1 MKKAKIISAILALT
15 LSMTSISGLPLTAF
29 SADNLSEIT
38 FASGKCEDGEL
49 IIPETENGATVTEV
63 YLENEKDVKTIK
75 IPATVKKITI
85 INCPNITSYE
95 VAEDNPY
102 LCSVDGVIYDKDMK
116 TVLRYPPAKEDTE
129 FKVPDTVETIGEL
142 AFAYAKNLKKTDLPD
157 GLITIKERA
166 FSDTEISSFDLPESL
181 IEIFPYAF
189 ANNTSLTSITLPA
202 SLKRITDQFHCCTSL
217 REIVV
222 LHEHP
227 DEDNLSASGPD
238 PDGDLYSQMFSILGS
253 VMSKDISIYVPD
265 NSYERYLYYSWG
277 QECNLRLLSEY
288 EKMHDD
294 NPDAHEDVELTIRD
308 GVLASVR
315 MYRGTSVVVPDEVT
329 TIGEGAFYHCTDMVS
344 VTLPAGL
351 KEIESYA
358 FSQCTSLE
366 ELVIPDGV
374 ERLYFSVKD
383 CPNLKKVVIPESV
396 KKIWGFNGCENV
408 TIYGKSDS
416 EAEVFAV
423 KKNFP
428 FVALDDSAP
437 SRPLVLFSDDGTE
450 LEKFPSK
457 YEGETYTV
465 PEGVKR
471 IKRYAFANC
480 KIKKV
485 ILPESLEEIEECAF
499 YNAASL
505 ESVEFNEGL
514 RVIGMHAFSGCDLRS
529 VKLPE
534 SLRVIKE
541 NAFEDNTELSEI
553 TIPENV
559 SKLYHPFGG
568 CLSLKEITIKRADKK
583 AFSNLAS
590 SMELGDDETEYL
602 GLFGDYWLDSYCS
615 VYVPDPAFLAFEDVC
630 YSENANVLVLPESMR
645 GHTIL
650 DGDVNGD
657 NEVTVADAVML
668 QNYLLGKTKDILW
681 YNGDII
687 DEYSDMFPG
696 KFGKIEVFDLIELK
710 KILTVKSEAVNNN

>member
-1 MKKAKIISAILALT
+1 MKKAKAISFILAAALT
-15 LSMTSISGLPLTAF
+15 MTSIPCIPVTAF
-29 SADNLSEIT
+29 SAADENETT
-38 FASGKCEDGEL
+38 FVSGDCEDGEL
-49 IIPETENGATVTEV
+49 VIPETKDGATVTEV

-75 IPATVKKITI
+75 IPVTVKKITI

-129 FKVPDTVETIGEL
+129 FKVPDTVETIGDW
-142 AFAYAKNLKKTDLPD
+142 AFAYAKDLKKIDFPD
-157 GLITIKERA
+157 GLVTIKERA
-166 FSDTEISSFDLPESL
+166 FSDTEISSFNLPESL
-181 IEIFPYAF
+181 IEIFSYAF

-202 SLKRITDQFHCCTSL
+202 SLKRIIDPFRGCLSL
-217 REIVV
+217 REVVV

-238 PDGDLYSQMFSILGS
+238 PDGDVYFQMFSQFGS
-253 VMSKDISIYVPD
+253 IMSKDISIYVPD
-265 NSYERYLYYSWG
+265 NSYERYLQYYWG

-294 NPDAHEDVELTIRD
+294 DPDAHEDVEFTIRD

-366 ELVIPDGV
+366 ELVVPDGV

-396 KKIWGFNGCENV
+396 KEIWGFNGCENV
-408 TIYGKSDS
+408 TIYGKSGS
-416 EAEVFAV
+416 EAEVFSV
-423 KKNFP
+423 KANFP
-428 FVALDDSAP
+428 FVALDDEAP

-485 ILPESLEEIEECAF
+485 ILPESLEEIEDYAF
-499 YNAASL
+499 SHAASL

-514 RVIGMHAFSGCDLRS
+514 SVIGMSAFSGCDLRS

-534 SLRVIKE
+534 SLKKIE
-541 NAFEDNTELSEI
+541 EYAFEDNTELSEI
-553 TIPENV
+553 TIPEGV
-559 SKLYHPFGG
+559 LRFSAPFGG
-568 CLSLKEITIKRADKK
+568 CTSLKEITIKRADKK
-583 AFSNLAS
+583 VYENHFSSLEPSA
-590 SMELGDDETEYL
+590 DETRYS
-602 GLFGDYWLDSYCS
+602 GLFGKNQPDSCCN
-615 VYVPDPAFLAFEDVC
+615 VYVPDYVFPEYEGLF
-630 YSENANVLVLPESMR
+630 YSEHNLLVLPESMK

-668 QNYLLGKTKDILW
+668 QNYLLGKNKDILW
-681 YNGDII
+681 YNANII
-687 DEYSDMFPG
+687 SEYSSYYKTGEVD
-696 KFGKIEVFDLIELK
+696 VFDLIELK
-710 KILTVKSEAVNNN
+710 KKLLKP

>member
-1 MKKAKIISAILALT
+1 MKKAKAISFILAAALT
-15 LSMTSISGLPLTAF
+15 MTSIPCIPVTAF
-29 SADNLSEIT
+29 SAAGVNETT
-38 FASGKCEDGEL
+38 FVSGDCEDGEL
-49 IIPETENGATVTEV
+49 VIPETENGATVTEV
-63 YLENEKDVKTIK
+63 YLENENDVKTIK

-116 TVLRYPPAKEDTE
+116 TVLCYPPSKEEKE
-129 FKVPDTVETIGEL
+129 FIVPDTVETIGDW
-142 AFAYAKNLKKTDLPD
+142 AFAYAKDLKKIDFPD
-157 GLITIKERA
+157 GLVTIKERA
-166 FSDTEISSFDLPESL
+166 FSDTEISSFNLPESL
-181 IEIFPYAF
+181 IEIFSYAF
-189 ANNTSLTSITLPA
+189 ANNTSLTSITPPA
-202 SLKRITDQFHCCTSL
+202 SLKRIIDPFRGCSSL
-217 REIVV
+217 REIVL

-238 PDGDLYSQMFSILGS
+238 PDGDVYFQMFSQFGS
-253 VMSKDISIYVPD
+253 IMSKDINIYVSD
-265 NSYERYLYYSWG
+265 NSYERYLQYYWG

-294 NPDAHEDVELTIRD
+294 DPDAHEDVELTIRD

-351 KEIESYA
+351 KKIESYA

-396 KKIWGFNGCENV
+396 KEIWGFNRCENV
-408 TIYGKSDS
+408 TIYGKSGS
-416 EAEVFAV
+416 EAEVFSV
-423 KKNFP
+423 KANFP

-485 ILPESLEEIEECAF
+485 ILPESLEEIEDYAF
-499 YNAASL
+499 SHAASL

-514 RVIGMHAFSGCDLRS
+514 SVIGMSAFSGCDLRS

-534 SLRVIKE
+534 SLKKIE
-541 NAFEDNTELSEI
+541 EYAFEDNTELSEI
-553 TIPENV
+553 TIPEGV
-559 SKLYHPFGG
+559 LRFSAPFGG
-568 CLSLKEITIKRADKK
+568 CTSLKEITIKRADKK
-583 AFSNLAS
+583 VYENHFSSLEPSA
-590 SMELGDDETEYL
+590 DETRYS
-602 GLFGDYWLDSYCS
+602 GLFGKNQPDSCCN
-615 VYVPDPAFLAFEDVC
+615 VYVPDYVFPEYEGLF
-630 YSENANVLVLPESMR
+630 YSEHNLLVLPESMK

-668 QNYLLGKTKDILW
+668 QNYLLGKNKDILW
-681 YNGDII
+681 YNANII
-687 DEYSDMFPG
+687 SEYSSYYKTGEVD
-696 KFGKIEVFDLIELK
+696 VFDLIELK
-710 KILTVKSEAVNNN
+710 KKLLKP

>member
-29 SADNLSEIT
+29 SAADVSETI
-38 FASGKCEDGEL
+38 FVSGDCEDGEL
-49 IIPETENGATVTEV
+49 VIPETKDGATVTEV

-85 INCPNITSYE
+85 INCPNIASYE

-129 FKVPDTVETIGEL
+129 FKVPDTVETIGES
-142 AFAYAKNLKKTDLPD
+142 AFACAKNLKKTDLPD
-157 GLITIKERA
+157 GLITIKEWA
-166 FSDTEISSFDLPESL
+166 FSDTEISSFNLPESL
-181 IEIFPYAF
+181 IEIFSYAF

-202 SLKRITDQFHCCTSL
+202 SLKRIIDPFRGCSSL

-238 PDGDLYSQMFSILGS
+238 PDRDLYSQMFSILGS

-294 NPDAHEDVELTIRD
+294 DPDAHEDVELTIRD

-351 KEIESYA
+351 KEIETYA

-396 KKIWGFNGCENV
+396 KEIWGFERCENV

-485 ILPESLEEIEECAF
+485 ILPESLEEIEDYAF
-499 YNAASL
+499 SHAASL

-514 RVIGMHAFSGCDLRS
+514 RVIGMSAFSGCDLRS

-534 SLRVIKE
+534 SLKKIE
-541 NAFEDNTELSEI
+541 EYAFEDNTELNEI

-559 SKLYHPFGG
+559 SKLYSPFGG
-568 CLSLKEITIKRADKK
+568 CTSLKEITIKRADKK
-583 AFSNLAS
+583 AFRNLAS
-590 SMELGDDETEYL
+590 SKELGDDETEYL
-602 GLFGDYWLDSYCS
+602 GLFGSYWLDSYCS

-630 YSENANVLVLPESMR
+630 YSENVLILPESMR

-657 NEVTVADAVML
+657 NEVTVADAVKL

-696 KFGKIEVFDLIELK
+696 KFGQIDVFDLIELK

>member
-1 MKKAKIISAILALT
+1 MKKAKAISFILAAALT
-15 LSMTSISGLPLTAF
+15 MTSIPCIPVTAF
-29 SADNLSEIT
+29 SAAGVNETT
-38 FASGKCEDGEL
+38 FVSGDCEDGEL
-49 IIPETENGATVTEV
+49 VIPETKDGATVTEV
-63 YLENEKDVKTIK
+63 YLENENDVKTIK

-116 TVLRYPPAKEDTE
+116 TVLCYPPSKEEKE
-129 FKVPDTVETIGEL
+129 FIVPDTVETIGDW

-166 FSDTEISSFDLPESL
+166 FSDTEISSFNLPESL

-217 REIVV
+217 REVVV

-227 DEDNLSASGPD
+227 DEDNLSAYGPD

-294 NPDAHEDVELTIRD
+294 DPDAHEDVEFTIRD

-351 KEIESYA
+351 KKIESYA

-396 KKIWGFNGCENV
+396 KEIWGFERCGNV
-408 TIYGKSDS
+408 TIYGKSGS
-416 EAEVFAV
+416 EAEVFSV
-423 KKNFP
+423 KANFP
-428 FVALDDSAP
+428 FVALDDEAP

-465 PEGVKR
+465 PDGVKR
-471 IKRYAFANC
+471 IKRNAFLNC

-485 ILPESLEEIEECAF
+485 ILPESLEEIEEYAF

-514 RVIGMHAFSGCDLRS
+514 SVIGMSAFSGCDLRS

-534 SLRVIKE
+534 SLKKIE
-541 NAFEDNTELSEI
+541 EYAFEDNTELSEI

-559 SKLYHPFGG
+559 SRLYSPFGG
-568 CLSLKEITIKRADKK
+568 CTSLKEITIKRADKK
-583 AFSNLAS
+583 VEENYLS
-590 SMELGDDETEYL
+590 SMELGDDETLYL
-602 GLFGDYWLDSYCS
+602 GLFDTYMFDSCCN
-615 VYVPDPAFLAFEDVC
+615 VYVPDYVFLEYEDVY
-630 YSENANVLVLPESMR
+630 YSERNVLVLPESMR

-657 NEVTVADAVML
+657 NEVTVADAVKL

-681 YNGDII
+681 YNADII

-696 KFGKIEVFDLIELK
+696 KFGQIDVFDLIELK
-710 KILTVKSEAVNNN
+710 KKLLKP

>member
-1 MKKAKIISAILALT
+1 MKKAKAISFILAAALT
-15 LSMTSISGLPLTAF
+15 MTSIPCIPVTAF
-29 SADNLSEIT
+29 SAADVNETT
-38 FASGKCEDGEL
+38 FVSGDCEDGEL
-49 IIPETENGATVTEV
+49 VIPETKDGATVTEV
-63 YLENEKDVKTIK
+63 YLENENDVKTIK

-116 TVLRYPPAKEDTE
+116 TVLCYPPSKEEKE
-129 FKVPDTVETIGEL
+129 FIVPDTVETIGDW
-142 AFAYAKNLKKTDLPD
+142 AFAYAKDLKKIDFPD
-157 GLITIKERA
+157 GLVTIKERA
-166 FSDTEISSFDLPESL
+166 FSDTEISSFNLPESL
-181 IEIFPYAF
+181 IEIFSYAF

-202 SLKRITDQFHCCTSL
+202 SLKRIIDPFRGCSSL
-217 REIVV
+217 REIVL

-238 PDGDLYSQMFSILGS
+238 PDGDVYFQMFSQFGS
-253 VMSKDISIYVPD
+253 IMSKDINIYVSD
-265 NSYERYLYYSWG
+265 NSYERYLQYYWG

-294 NPDAHEDVELTIRD
+294 DPDAHEDVELTIRD

-315 MYRGTSVVVPDEVT
+315 MYRGNSVVVPDEVT

-351 KEIESYA
+351 KKIESYA

-396 KKIWGFNGCENV
+396 KEIWGFERCKNV
-408 TIYGKSDS
+408 IIYGKSGS
-416 EAEVFAV
+416 EAEVFSV
-423 KKNFP
+423 KANFP
-428 FVALDDSAP
+428 FVALDDEAP

-485 ILPESLEEIEECAF
+485 ILPESLEEIEDYAF
-499 YNAASL
+499 SHAASL

-514 RVIGMHAFSGCDLRS
+514 SVIGMSAFSGCDLRS

-534 SLRVIKE
+534 SLKKIEKY
-541 NAFEDNTELSEI
+541 AFEDNTELSEI
-553 TIPENV
+553 TIPEGV
-559 SKLYHPFGG
+559 LRFSAPFGG
-568 CLSLKEITIKRADKK
+568 CTSLKEITIKRADKK
-583 AFSNLAS
+583 VYENHFSSLEPSA
-590 SMELGDDETEYL
+590 DETRYS
-602 GLFGDYWLDSYCS
+602 GLFGKNQPDSCCN
-615 VYVPDPAFLAFEDVC
+615 VYVPDYVFPEYEGLF
-630 YSENANVLVLPESMR
+630 YSEHNLLVLPESMK

-668 QNYLLGKTKDILW
+668 QNFLLGKTKDILW
-681 YNGDII
+681 YNANII
-687 DEYSDMFPG
+687 SEYSSYYYIG
-696 KFGKIEVFDLIELK
+696 KTGEVDVFDLIELK
-710 KILTVKSEAVNNN
+710 KKLLKP

>member
-1 MKKAKIISAILALT
+1 MKKAKAISFILAAALT
-15 LSMTSISGLPLTAF
+15 MTSIPCIPVTAF
-29 SADNLSEIT
+29 SAAGVNETT
-38 FASGKCEDGEL
+38 FVSGDCEDGEL
-49 IIPETENGATVTEV
+49 IIPEIDNGAVVTEV
-63 YLENEKDVKTIK
+63 FLQNKNAIKTIK

-116 TVLRYPPAKEDTE
+116 TVLCYPPSKEEKE
-129 FKVPDTVETIGEL
+129 FIVPDTVETIGDW
-142 AFAYAKNLKKTDLPD
+142 AFAYAKDLKKIDFPD
-157 GLITIKERA
+157 GLVTIKERA
-166 FSDTEISSFDLPESL
+166 FSDTEISSFNLPESL
-181 IEIFPYAF
+181 IEIFSYAF

-202 SLKRITDQFHCCTSL
+202 SLKRIIDPFRGCSSL
-217 REIVV
+217 REVVV

-227 DEDNLSASGPD
+227 DEDHLSAYGPD
-238 PDGDLYSQMFSILGS
+238 PDGDLYSQMFSQFGS
-253 VMSKDISIYVPD
+253 IMSKDINIYVPD
-265 NSYERYLYYSWG
+265 NSYERYIYNSWG

-294 NPDAHEDVELTIRD
+294 DPDAHEDVELTIRD

-366 ELVIPDGV
+366 ELVVPDGV

-396 KKIWGFNGCENV
+396 KEIWGFERCKNV

-465 PEGVKR
+465 PDGVKR
-471 IKRYAFANC
+471 IKRNAFLNC

-485 ILPESLEEIEECAF
+485 ILPESLEEIEEYAF

-514 RVIGMHAFSGCDLRS
+514 SVIGMSAFSGCDLRS

-534 SLRVIKE
+534 SLKKIE
-541 NAFEDNTELSEI
+541 EYAFEDNTELSEI

-559 SKLYHPFGG
+559 SRLYSPFGG
-568 CLSLKEITIKRADKK
+568 CTSLKEITIKRADKK
-583 AFSNLAS
+583 VEENYLS
-590 SMELGDDETEYL
+590 SMELGDDETLYL
-602 GLFGDYWLDSYCS
+602 GLFDTYMFDSCCN
-615 VYVPDPAFLAFEDVC
+615 VYVPDYVFLEYEDVY
-630 YSENANVLVLPESMR
+630 YSERNVLVLPESMR

-668 QNYLLGKTKDILW
+668 QNFLLGKNKDILW
-681 YNGDII
+681 YNADII

-696 KFGKIEVFDLIELK
+696 KFGQIDVFDLIELK
-710 KILTVKSEAVNNN
+710 KKLLKP

>member
-1 MKKAKIISAILALT
+1 MKKAKAISFILAAALT
-15 LSMTSISGLPLTAF
+15 MTSIPCIPVTAF
-29 SADNLSEIT
+29 SAAGVNETT
-38 FASGKCEDGEL
+38 FVSGDCEDGEL
-49 IIPETENGATVTEV
+49 VIPETKDGATVTEV
-63 YLENEKDVKTIK
+63 YLKNENDVKTIK
-75 IPATVKKITI
+75 IPVTVKKITI

-116 TVLRYPPAKEDTE
+116 TVIRYPPAKEDTE
-129 FKVPDTVETIGEL
+129 FKVPDTVETIGES

-157 GLITIKERA
+157 GLVTIKERA
-166 FSDTEISSFDLPESL
+166 FSDTEISSFNLPESL
-181 IEIFPYAF
+181 IEIFSYAF

-202 SLKRITDQFHCCTSL
+202 SLKRIIDPFRGCSSL
-217 REIVV
+217 REVVV

-227 DEDNLSASGPD
+227 DEDRLSAYGPD
-238 PDGDLYSQMFSILGS
+238 PDGDLYSQMFSQFGS
-253 VMSKDISIYVPD
+253 IMSKDINIYVPD
-265 NSYERYLYYSWG
+265 NSYERYIYNSWG

-294 NPDAHEDVELTIRD
+294 DPDAHEDVELTIRD

-366 ELVIPDGV
+366 ELVVPDGV

-396 KKIWGFNGCENV
+396 KEIWGFERCKNV

-465 PEGVKR
+465 PDGVKR
-471 IKRYAFANC
+471 IKRNAFLNC

-485 ILPESLEEIEECAF
+485 ILPESLEEIEEYAF

-514 RVIGMHAFSGCDLRS
+514 RVIGMSAFSGCDLRS

-534 SLRVIKE
+534 SLKKIE
-541 NAFEDNTELSEI
+541 EYAFEDNTELSEI

-559 SKLYHPFGG
+559 SRLYSPFGG
-568 CLSLKEITIKRADKK
+568 CTSLKEITIKRADKK
-583 AFSNLAS
+583 VEENNLS
-590 SMELGDDETEYL
+590 SMELGDDETLYL
-602 GLFGDYWLDSYCS
+602 GLFDTYMFDSCCN
-615 VYVPDPAFLAFEDVC
+615 VYVPDYVFLEYEDVY
-630 YSENANVLVLPESMR
+630 YSEHNLLVLPESMK

-668 QNYLLGKTKDILW
+668 QNYLLGKNKDILW
-681 YNGDII
+681 YNANII
-687 DEYSDMFPG
+687 SEYSSYYKTGEVD
-696 KFGKIEVFDLIELK
+696 VFDLIELK
-710 KILTVKSEAVNNN
+710 KKLLKP

>member
-1 MKKAKIISAILALT
+1 MKKAKAISFILAAALT
-15 LSMTSISGLPLTAF
+15 MTSIPCIPVTAF
-29 SADNLSEIT
+29 SAASVNETT
-38 FASGKCEDGEL
+38 FVSGDCEDGEL
-49 IIPETENGATVTEV
+49 IIPETKDGATVTEV
-63 YLENEKDVKTIK
+63 YLENENDVKTIK

-116 TVLRYPPAKEDTE
+116 TVLCYPPSKEEKE
-129 FKVPDTVETIGEL
+129 FIVPDTVETIGDW
-142 AFAYAKNLKKTDLPD
+142 AFAYAKDLKKIDFPD
-157 GLITIKERA
+157 GLVTIKERA
-166 FSDTEISSFDLPESL
+166 FSDTEISSFNLPESL
-181 IEIFPYAF
+181 IEIFSYAF

-202 SLKRITDQFHCCTSL
+202 GLKRIIDPFRGCSSL
-217 REIVV
+217 SEIVL

-238 PDGDLYSQMFSILGS
+238 PDGDVYFQMFSQFGS
-253 VMSKDISIYVPD
+253 IMSKDVNIYVSD
-265 NSYERYLYYSWG
+265 NSYERYLQYYWG
-277 QECNLRLLSEY
+277 QECYLRLLSEY

-294 NPDAHEDVELTIRD
+294 DPDAHEDVELTIRD

-396 KKIWGFNGCENV
+396 KEIWGFERCKNV
-408 TIYGKSDS
+408 IIYGESGS

-428 FVALDDSAP
+428 FVALDDADYSG
-437 SRPLVLFSDDGTE
+437 PLVLFSDDGTE
-450 LEKFPSK
+450 LEKFPVN

-471 IKRYAFANC
+471 IKRNAFLNC

-485 ILPESLEEIEECAF
+485 ILPESLEEIEDYAF

-514 RVIGMHAFSGCDLRS
+514 RVIGMSAFSGCDLRS

-534 SLRVIKE
+534 SLKKIE
-541 NAFEDNTELSEI
+541 EYAFEDNTELSEI

-559 SKLYHPFGG
+559 SKLDSPFGG

-602 GLFGDYWLDSYCS
+602 GLFDTYMFDSCCN
-615 VYVPDPAFLAFEDVC
+615 VYVPDYVFLEYENVY
-630 YSENANVLVLPESMR
+630 YSERNVLVLPESMR

-696 KFGKIEVFDLIELK
+696 KFGQIDVFDLIELK
-710 KILTVKSEAVNNN
+710 KKLLKP

>member
-1 MKKAKIISAILALT
+1 MKKAKAISFILAAALT
-15 LSMTSISGLPLTAF
+15 ITSIPCIPVTAF
-29 SADNLSEIT
+29 SAAGVNETT
-38 FASGKCEDGEL
+38 FVSGDCEDGEL
-49 IIPETENGATVTEV
+49 VIPETENGATVTEV
-63 YLENEKDVKTIK
+63 YLENENDVKTIK
-75 IPATVKKITI
+75 IPSTVKKITI

-116 TVLRYPPAKEDTE
+116 TVLCYPPSKEEKE
-129 FKVPDTVETIGEL
+129 FIVPDTVETIGDW
-142 AFAYAKNLKKTDLPD
+142 AFAYAKDLKKIDFPD
-157 GLITIKERA
+157 GLVTIKERA
-166 FSDTEISSFDLPESL
+166 FSDTEISSFNLPESL
-181 IEIFPYAF
+181 IEIFSYAF

-202 SLKRITDQFHCCTSL
+202 GLKRIIDPFRGCLSL
-217 REIVV
+217 REVVV

-227 DEDNLSASGPD
+227 DENTLSAYGPD
-238 PDGDLYSQMFSILGS
+238 PDGDVYSEMFSQFGS
-253 VMSKDISIYVPD
+253 IMSKDISIYVPD
-265 NSYERYLYYSWG
+265 NSYERYLQYYWG
-277 QECNLRLLSEY
+277 QECNLQLLSEY

-294 NPDAHEDVELTIRD
+294 DPDAHEDVELTIRD

-351 KEIESYA
+351 KKIESYA

-396 KKIWGFNGCENV
+396 KEIWGFNRCENV
-408 TIYGKSDS
+408 TIYGKSGS
-416 EAEVFAV
+416 EAEVFSV
-423 KKNFP
+423 KANFP
-428 FVALDDSAP
+428 FVALDDEAP

-465 PEGVKR
+465 PDGVKR
-471 IKRYAFANC
+471 IKRNAFLNC

-485 ILPESLEEIEECAF
+485 ILPESLEEIEEYAF

-514 RVIGMHAFSGCDLRS
+514 RVIGMSAFSGCDLRS

-534 SLRVIKE
+534 SLKKIEKY
-541 NAFEDNTELSEI
+541 AFEDNTELSEI

-559 SKLYHPFGG
+559 SRLYSPFGG
-568 CLSLKEITIKRADKK
+568 CTSLKEITIKRADKK

-590 SMELGDDETEYL
+590 SMELGDDETLYL
-602 GLFGDYWLDSYCS
+602 GLIDTYMFDSCCN
-615 VYVPDPAFLAFEDVC
+615 VYVPDYVFLEYEDVY
-630 YSENANVLVLPESMR
+630 YSEHNLLVLPESMR
-645 GHTIL
+645 SHTIL

-681 YNGDII
+681 YNADII

-696 KFGKIEVFDLIELK
+696 KFGQIDVFDLIELK
-710 KILTVKSEAVNNN
+710 KKLLKP

>member
-29 SADNLSEIT
+29 SAADVSETI
-38 FASGKCEDGEL
+38 FVSGDCEDGEL
-49 IIPETENGATVTEV
+49 VIPETKDGATVTEV

-85 INCPNITSYE
+85 INCPNIASYE

-129 FKVPDTVETIGEL
+129 FKVPDTVETIGES
-142 AFAYAKNLKKTDLPD
+142 AFACAKNLKKTDLPD
-157 GLITIKERA
+157 GLITIKEWA
-166 FSDTEISSFDLPESL
+166 FSDTEISSFNLPESL
-181 IEIFPYAF
+181 IEIFSYAF

-202 SLKRITDQFHCCTSL
+202 SLKRIIDPFRGCSSL

-238 PDGDLYSQMFSILGS
+238 PDRDLYSQMFSILGS

-294 NPDAHEDVELTIRD
+294 DPDAHEDVELTIRD

-351 KEIESYA
+351 KKIESYA

-396 KKIWGFNGCENV
+396 KEIWGFNRCENV
-408 TIYGKSDS
+408 TIYGKSGS
-416 EAEVFAV
+416 EAEVFSV
-423 KKNFP
+423 KANFP
-428 FVALDDSAP
+428 FVALDDEAP

-485 ILPESLEEIEECAF
+485 ILPESLEEIEDYAF
-499 YNAASL
+499 SHAASL

-514 RVIGMHAFSGCDLRS
+514 RVIGMSAFSGCDLRS

-534 SLRVIKE
+534 SLKKIE
-541 NAFEDNTELSEI
+541 EYAFEDNTELNEI

-559 SKLYHPFGG
+559 SKLYSPFGG
-568 CLSLKEITIKRADKK
+568 CTSLKEITIKRADKK
-583 AFSNLAS
+583 AFRNLAS
-590 SMELGDDETEYL
+590 SKELGDDETEYL
-602 GLFGDYWLDSYCS
+602 GLFGSYWLDSYCS

-630 YSENANVLVLPESMR
+630 YSENVLILPESMR

-657 NEVTVADAVML
+657 NEVTVADAVKL

-696 KFGKIEVFDLIELK
+696 KFGQIDVFDLIELK